1 MFTVTNTTFGRV
13 SLNISQ
19 SFSYGLANAT
29 SYANIFGVAYEL
41 SVIIF
46 FLVSFCNRKSHFR
59 VPYFIIYTFGCIV
72 DVLPKFITLMFKYVS
87 NSIIFFYPAY
97 GIRFYNGNFI
107 YLWNLI
113 LAINRFSA
121 ILFSIRYNSIW
132 SKKNTTII
140 CIFLGIYPFLIHA
153 FNYEYMWCQIT
164 YLDCF
169 KQRRNVTYT
178 DFEEV
183 FGYISDITYAIL
195 ATIFGI
201 SAALSMLSRNSARKN
216 HPEKVLLVQSILSSV
231 FLLGSTLTSWLG
243 SVNGILMTE
252 TAMNDENMRAL
263 YLQTFFNVTSQS
275 LYGIHHYLGLIL
287 LLIMSKGFRNSYL
300 QFYGLKSVT
309 ERVTKMVKSDSVS
322 GITVISS
329 SSLKKPNLF

>member
-1 MFTVTNTTFGRV
+1 
-13 SLNISQ
+13 
-19 SFSYGLANAT
+19 
-29 SYANIFGVAYEL
+29 
-41 SVIIF
+41 
-46 FLVSFCNRKSHFR
+46 
-59 VPYFIIYTFGCIV
+59 
-72 DVLPKFITLMFKYVS
+72 
-87 NSIIFFYPAY
+87 
-97 GIRFYNGNFI
+97 
-107 YLWNLI
+107 
-113 LAINRFSA
+113 
-121 ILFSIRYNSIW
+121 
-132 SKKNTTII
+132 
-140 CIFLGIYPFLIHA
+140 
-153 FNYEYMWCQIT
+153 MWCQIT

-183 FGYISDITYAIL
+183 FGYVSDITYAIL
-195 ATIFGI
+195 ATVFG
-201 SAALSMLSRNSARKN
+201 SLAALSMLSRDSARKN

-252 TAMNDENMRAL
+252 TAMNDENLRAL

-275 LYGIHHYLGLIL
+275 LYGIHHYLGLVL

-300 QFYGLKSVT
+300 QFYGLKRVT
-309 ERVTKMVKSDSVS
+309 ERVTKRVKADSVS